1 MDGSMSSFACL
12 GVVHLLPL
20 PGTPWSSDSMDVIIE
35 RALCDADV
43 ILSSG
48 FSGLVLENFGDAP
61 FVQAHVEPHI
71 VAAMTRIALAI
82 RNRFGA
88 SFSMGINVLRND
100 ARSALAIAS
109 MVQADFIRVNVHIG
123 AAWTDQG
130 LIQGS
135 AYESLMYR
143 RQLQTKIHIAADV
156 LVKHAH
162 PAGSQDLSVLA
173 KDTTRRGGAD
183 TLILTGARTGSVTAI
198 EDVQLLRKLLPGTPI
213 WIGSGVTPHNID
225 QYRSIANGAIIGS
238 YLHEDGRLDRPLSAQ
253 RAKEFG
259 LL

>member
-1 MDGSMSSFACL
+1 MSSFECL

-20 PGTPWSSDSMDVIIE
+20 PGTPWSSDSIEVIIE
-35 RALCDADV
+35 RALHDANV

-61 FVQAHVEPHI
+61 FVQGHVEPHI
-71 VAAMTRIALAI
+71 VAAMTRIALEI
-82 RNRFGA
+82 RSRFGD
-88 SFSMGINVLRND
+88 SFLMGINVLRND
-100 ARSALAIAS
+100 AQSALAIAS
-109 MVQADFIRVNVHIG
+109 MVQADFIRINVHIG

-135 AYESLMYR
+135 AYDSLMYR
-143 RQLQTKIHIAADV
+143 RQLHSSTRIAADV

-162 PAGSQDLSVLA
+162 PAGSDDLSVLA
-173 KDTTRRGGAD
+173 KDTTLRGGAD
-183 TLILTGARTGSVTAI
+183 TLILTGARTGSVTAV
-198 EDVQLLRKLLPGTPI
+198 EDVEKLRGLLPDIPI
-213 WIGSGVTPHNID
+213 WIGSGITPHNIQ
-225 QYRSIANGAIIGS
+225 QYKGIANGAIIGS
-238 YLHEDGRLDRPLSAQ
+238 YLHEDGSLGRPLCLE